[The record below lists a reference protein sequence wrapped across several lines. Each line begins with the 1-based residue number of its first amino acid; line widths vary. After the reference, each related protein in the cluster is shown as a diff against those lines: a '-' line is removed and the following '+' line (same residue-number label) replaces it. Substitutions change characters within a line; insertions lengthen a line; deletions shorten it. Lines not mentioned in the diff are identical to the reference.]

1 MTLLN
6 RLDSEVLIGQISY
19 KQRAD
24 IIFNDVHSGKEM
36 LDASSR

>member
-6 RLDSEVLIGQISY
+6 RLDSEVLIGQLSY

-24 IIFNDVHSGKEM
+24 IFNDVHCGKEL
-36 LDASSR
+36 LDVSSR

>member
-6 RLDSEVLIGQISY
+6 CLDSEVLIGQISY

-24 IIFNDVHSGKEM
+24 IFNDVHSGEEM
-36 LDASSR
+36 LDVSSR